1 MKGVQNMQ
9 EFIHIFWEL
18 FIGYLVLLVIIKIL
32 GKTQISQITTFDFI
46 SALVLGD
53 LLSNA
58 VFDTEAGLI
67 KIASSIVIWGSLIY
81 VTATITQKSRKVR
94 KIVEGVPSILIDKGK
109 LDWQELKKNHLDID
123 QLLQL
128 LRKKEIFSLREVEYA
143 LLENDG
149 TVSVKRK
156 ATYESPTYKALGIQI
171 QESHLPVTLISDG
184 KIILENLKRFQLNE
198 DWLSKQIQKQQIP
211 RIKDICYAEWN
222 EEEGLHIQLY

>member
-1 MKGVQNMQ
+1 MQ

-18 FIGYLVLLVIIKIL
+18 LIGYLVLLIIIKVL

-58 VFDTEAGLI
+58 VFDSEAGLI
-67 KIASSIVIWGSLIY
+67 KIISSIAIWGSLIY
-81 VTATITQKSRKVR
+81 ITATITQKSRKVR
-94 KIVEGVPSILIDKGK
+94 KILEGVPSILIDKGK
-109 LDWQELKKNHLDID
+109 LDWQELKRNHLDID
-123 QLLQL
+123 QLMQL

-156 ATYESPTYKALGIQI
+156 ARYDSPTYENLGIQI
-171 QESHLPVTLISDG
+171 QESSLPLTLISDG
-184 KIILENLKRFQLNE
+184 KIISENLKRLHLNE
-198 DWLSKQIQKQQIP
+198 NWLNKQIQKQQIP
-211 RIKDICYAEWN
+211 HVKDICYAEWN

>member
-1 MKGVQNMQ
+1 MQ
-9 EFIHIFWEL
+9 EFLHIFWEL
-18 FIGYLVLLVIIKIL
+18 LIGYLVLLIMIKVL

-58 VFDTEAGLI
+58 VFDSEAGLI
-67 KIASSIVIWGSLIY
+67 KIVSSIVIWGSLIY
-81 VTATITQKSRKVR
+81 VTEIISQKSRKVR

-109 LDWQELKKNHLDID
+109 LNWQELKKNHLDLD
-123 QLLQL
+123 QLMQL
-128 LRKKEIFSLREVEYA
+128 LHKKEIFSLREVEYA

-156 ATYESPTYKALGIQI
+156 ARYESPTYEVLGIQI

-184 KIILENLKRFQLNE
+184 EIILENLKRFQLNE
-198 DWLSKQIQKQQIP
+198 DWLYKQIQKQKIS

-222 EEEGLHIQLY
+222 EEEGLHE